1 MYFLYR
7 ILTPQLY
14 FNSSLWYQ
22 QRDIIVMATDDDIIR
37 DSPYGAVVSIG
48 TMSERPKYNDKS
60 INLSLV
66 IQDTDDGEWVYQ
78 LLASYTFIATL
89 VCSGSMVVQNC
100 VLLPFMYIN

>member
-1 MYFLYR
+1 MNNKVILHFLYR

-48 TMSERPKYNDKS
+48 TMSGRPKYNDKT

-66 IQDTDDGEWVYQ
+66 IQDTDDGE
-78 LLASYTFIATL
+78 
-89 VCSGSMVVQNC
+89 C
-100 VLLPFMYIN
+100 VWAYIS